1 MGKASTAMP
10 SSRTAWERMV
20 SHRRFSTMPRCSLVV
35 DLALDEAE
43 LDDGEA
49 DDADHEDD
57 GLRGR
62 AAEIL
67 ADEAVGVALVDEVLG
82 RFPGAAISSDVR
94 RVGKECVGTGR
105 SRWEECTYKTKEKTN
120 KKTQN

>member
-49 DDADHEDD
+49 DDDDHEDD

-62 AAEIL
+62 TAEIL
-67 ADEAVGVALVDEVLG
+67 ADEAVGVDLVDEEP
-82 RFPGAAISSDVR
+82 RSEER
-94 RVGKECVGTGR
+94 RVGTECVSTGR
-105 SRWEECTYKTKEKTN
+105 SRWAP
-120 KKTQN
+120 

>member
-1 MGKASTAMP
+1 MRISDW
-10 SSRTAWERMV
+10 SSDVCSSDLRTAWERMV

-49 DDADHEDD
+49 DDDDHEDD

-67 ADEAVGVALVDEVLG
+67 ADEAVGVDLVDEDLG
-82 RFPGAAISSDVR
+82 RFAGAALGQIGRASCR
-94 RVGKECVGTGR
+94 ERVCQYV
-105 SRWEECTYKTKEKTN
+105 
-120 KKTQN
+120 